1 MESARSLAPRCG
13 HLQPFPKIFEPQD
26 ASSRNKHLN
35 WCVSEPCL
43 EFERLILPPAKPFL
57 SPSSAGPGLA
67 VKVVVAIMSGR
78 SSLKLGTAVE
88 SSRKLVLEALGV
100 ERARVFFRPPLT

>member
-1 MESARSLAPRCG
+1 MHRVEINILI
-13 HLQPFPKIFEPQD
+13 H
-26 ASSRNKHLN
+26 

-57 SPSSAGPGLA
+57 SPSSAGPGPA

-78 SSLKLGTAVE
+78 SSLKLGTAAE

-100 ERARVFFRPPLT
+100 ERARVFFRPPLTWSPSVSKRCEMHSVRVYI